1 MSPIA
6 HIFPIWKKEEVK
18 ENPNPKSQIA
28 PFKSSCVYL

>member
-6 HIFPIWKKEEVK
+6 HIFPIWKEEEVK